1 LTFYVDCPY
10 LKIENKNYLKFDTQK
25 DRVFPPL
32 LTMFDKISH
41 FNRFVGNGRHGVSF
55 FGYRLTSH
63 SEAEEFIIRNQ
74 KKKEERNEEEGK

>member
-1 LTFYVDCPY
+1 
-10 LKIENKNYLKFDTQK
+10 
-25 DRVFPPL
+25 
-32 LTMFDKISH
+32 MFDKISH